1 MKSGTLTVYAGPMM
15 AGKTTSLIA
24 ELEMCLEDQRKALVI
39 KPAID
44 NRYDA
49 KDIVSHDGTSLR
61 ASTGQDVKLLSVD
74 QTLEPD
80 DLIGVDLL
88 LIDEAQF
95 FVNLADEIE
104 GYLALGIDVV
114 AVGLDMDSEGRP
126 FGCMPRLLAMANTVY
141 KLTGIC
147 TVCGEESTRTFRKLS
162 APSEDQVLIGG
173 AETYEP
179 RCLEHWIQGQNEKIK
194 FLS

>member
-1 MKSGTLTVYAGPMM
+1 MKTGTLTVYAGPMM

-24 ELEMCLEDQRKALVI
+24 ELEMCIEENRKALVV
-39 KPAID
+39 KPIID

-49 KDIVSHDGTSLR
+49 RDVVSHDGISLQ
-61 ASTGQDVKLLSVD
+61 ASTGQEVKLLGLD

-80 DLIGVDLL
+80 DLVDVDLL

-95 FVNLADEIE
+95 FINLADDVES
-104 GYLALGIDVV
+104 YLALGIEIV

-126 FGCMPRLLAMANTVY
+126 FGCMPQLLALADNVY
-141 KLTGIC
+141 KLTGLC
-147 TVCGEESTRTFRKLS
+147 TVCGKEASRTFRKLS
-162 APSEDQVLIGG
+162 APSDNQVLIGG